1 MVILLPKEKPD
12 IIVFEDSR
20 KITNVF
26 NSKISNKRYIEKS
39 EALVAMS
46 IARKVGTIDAWSL
59 LIEDYAIKNKIEY
72 FGISAKKKGSKI
84 DSKAFNQITGWSKQS
99 NQHERDSAMTVLS
112 INAHR
117 ISSI

>member
-20 KITNVF
+20 KIGFMYNAVGTQ
-26 NSKISNKRYIEKS
+26 SK
-39 EALVAMS
+39 AAAMS
-46 IARKVGTIDAWSL
+46 IARKVGTIDAWSH
-59 LIEDYAIKNKIEY
+59 LIEEYAIKNKIEH
-72 FGISAKKKGSKI
+72 FGVSAKKKGSKI

-99 NQHERDSAMTVLS
+99 NPHERDSAMAVLS